1 MPDDTLVLEGRFVRL
16 EPLAPGDRDGL
27 AAIFEANPDEWDV
40 DSVDGCGGHFNNW
53 WEDAVRAMGQ
63 GERQV
68 FTVRRRSGGAVVG
81 TMSLLN
87 ARPATRAVEFGAA
100 LFDASFRAEPGYVEA
115 FHLALDHVFAHDA
128 MRVEFLID
136 VRAARSRAAVEKLG
150 AVREGVLRRHRITP
164 TGQVRDTAV
173 FSIVDLDWPAI
184 QARQRQQL
192 SVSFIPR
199 AAA

>member
-1 MPDDTLVLEGRFVRL
+1 MDNHVLEGRFVRL
-16 EPLAPGDRDGL
+16 EPLAPGHRDGL
-27 AAIFEANPDEWDV
+27 GVVFEPNPDEWDV

-53 WEDAVRAMGQ
+53 WEDAVRAMSH

-68 FTVRRRSGGAVVG
+68 YTACRRAGGSVIG
-81 TMSLLN
+81 TLSLLN
-87 ARPATRAVEFGAA
+87 ARPATRAVECGAVLLSPQA
-100 LFDASFRAEPGYVEA
+100 RSEPAFIEA
-115 FHLALDHVFAHDA
+115 FHLLLGHVFACDA

-150 AVREGVLRRHRITP
+150 AVKEGVLRRHRVTP

-192 SVSFIPR
+192 NVSFIPK
-199 AAA
+199 AA